1 MGTSFFEEHG
11 REGLQ
16 TWFLLADCS
25 QRCGPDSE
33 ILPGMPIL
41 CHTNPHPSRRA
52 PNDPHHLA
60 LHHMG
65 LDLLGPFK
73 KAPGGWTHLLVM
85 IDKFT
90 KWVEPKTPAKIGS
103 KQVVDFIQDIIFRFG
118 CLTQSL
124 PTTALSSPKRS
135 S

>member
-1 MGTSFFEEHG
+1 VGTSFFEEHG

-41 CHTNPHPSRRA
+41 CHTNPHPSRRV

-60 LHHMG
+60 FHHMG

-85 IDKFT
+85 I
-90 KWVEPKTPAKIGS
+90 
-103 KQVVDFIQDIIFRFG
+103 DFIQDIIFRFG